1 AGFSRL
7 NRWWANVAMLLLLL
21 VGPLAYAQSVQLIDP
36 STEGGFENGSTL
48 AANGWTAVHYDGP
61 NQWVTGTVPG
71 WFTGTNGAYISNNG
85 TAWEYSQAVSRS
97 HFYRDVT
104 FPSGLNSITLS
115 FDIRS
120 SGADAS
126 WDNLLVYLVDTNI
139 TPDTAT
145 PSGSAT
151 TVNWTG
157 YTSGTT
163 GYN

>member
-1 AGFSRL
+1 R
-7 NRWWANVAMLLLLL
+7 
-21 VGPLAYAQSVQLIDP
+21 Y
-36 STEGGFENGSTL
+36 
-48 AANGWTAVHYDGP
+48 
-61 NQWVTGTVPG
+61 
-71 WFTGTNGAYISNNG
+71 
-85 TAWEYSQAVSRS
+85 
-97 HFYRDVT
+97 VT

-163 GYN
+163 GYNLLSNTGTSDTTTKTVTFTLTAAQATYAMGKTKRLIFTWKNDGSVGSNPPMSIDNIKLTASCTAMTTSAATSITAFTA